1 MEKILFAAAIGMA
14 AFLDFAIGVLI
25 VSLVA
30 RVYNSSL
37 QLWHLVLGGALAF
50 LPDFDMIIPLVRK
63 KYAGAEDHHAS
74 LMHRPILV
82 LPAVTFAAWWL
93 GGTPWAI
100 VAFLCVFWHFV
111 HDTKQFGDAGLAWFW
126 PFSKKEWSLVGP
138 EDPPQNP
145 KVVDWIYG
153 RWLTPSPMSFLEI
166 TIGATAL
173 AIGSYLVF
181 GYRTAEVFFVLP
193 LIGAF
198 FVWGLFSTIKK

>member
-1 MEKILFAAAIGMA
+1 MEKLLFAGAVGMA

-30 RVYNSSL
+30 RVFSMNV
-37 QLWHLVLGGALAF
+37 QLWQVALGGILAL
-50 LPDFDMIIPLVRK
+50 LPDFDMIYPLVRK

-74 LMHRPILV
+74 LMHRPLLV
-82 LPAVTFAAWWL
+82 LPVATGAAWWF
-93 GGTPWAI
+93 GGTLWASI
-100 VAFLCVFWHFV
+100 TFLCVFWHFL

-126 PFSKKEWSLVGP
+126 PFSKKEWSLVGS

-166 TIGATAL
+166 TIGAVAL
-173 AIGSYLVF
+173 AIGSGLVF
-181 GYRTAEVFFVLP
+181 GYRIAEVFFVLP
-193 LIGAF
+193 LIGTF
-198 FVWGLFSTIKK
+198 FVWGLYSMVKK